1 MAKMSDELAAAGEA
15 YDRARCRAYWAEHVP
30 GATVHYRTADE
41 HYRDARMS
49 DANRQYIAPMIKAAV
64 DAYLGAMRPP
74 SGPPPAAIFVRFGE
88 FESHITLR
96 SWNVEAFPGALEY
109 RRV

>member
-1 MAKMSDELAAAGEA
+1 MAKMSDELAAAVEA
-15 YDRARCRAYWAEHVP
+15 YDRARCAWAWKRYASGNSQEENYQRSRLPPEQREH
-30 GATVHYRTADE
+30 
-41 HYRDARMS
+41 
-49 DANRQYIAPMIKAAV
+49 IAPMIKAAI

-74 SGPPPAAIFVRFGE
+74 AGPPPAAIFVRFGE

-109 RRV
+109 RRA